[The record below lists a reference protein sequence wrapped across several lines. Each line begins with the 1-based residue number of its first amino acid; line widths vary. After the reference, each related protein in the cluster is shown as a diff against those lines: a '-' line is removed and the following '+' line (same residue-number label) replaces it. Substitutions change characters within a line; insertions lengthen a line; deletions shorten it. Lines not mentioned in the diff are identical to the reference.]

1 MDSDIGATFVGASVA
16 TELHMDEAHG
26 LKNTLSEF
34 MKLNDTKYKFMD
46 LKVHFLKI

>member
-1 MDSDIGATFVGASVA
+1 VGVFVA
-16 TELHMDEAHG
+16 TELHMDEVHE
-26 LKNTLSEF
+26 LKNTLSDF